1 MLFSLIPLLYYLTF
15 GKTEEISFKLLVSEV
30 KLISLQTFNMI
41 YSKYIAESTD
51 DASDESTDDATQT
64 NSLESIRDTPSQ
76 NRTLWRVGWLRLR
89 CINKSFAR
97 TRETRTTD
105 TRQSVLVRHGNSYGN
120 VAHARA
126 SRGLKIKCS
135 RNRSR

>member
-76 NRTLWRVGWLRLR
+76 NRTL
-89 CINKSFAR
+89 
-97 TRETRTTD
+97 
-105 TRQSVLVRHGNSYGN
+105 
-120 VAHARA
+120 
-126 SRGLKIKCS
+126 
-135 RNRSR
+135 